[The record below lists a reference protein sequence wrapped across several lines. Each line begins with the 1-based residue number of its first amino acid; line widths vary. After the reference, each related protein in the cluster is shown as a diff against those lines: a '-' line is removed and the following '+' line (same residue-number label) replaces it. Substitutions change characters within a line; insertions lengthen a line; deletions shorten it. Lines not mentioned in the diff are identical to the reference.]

1 MQSNTIFNKILVDSL
16 SGQMHIILP
25 PSTSIE
31 TAQKIIEKTHI
42 ALLQFVYTNCLIAD
56 NYMITYQ
63 AYLQKRKLY
72 KFRLKQLT
80 NALANDL
87 RKTINIIRT
96 DVNCDFYEEYSNV
109 FYDHI
114 RANVDRMQQR
124 ICKRCSN
131 LGISADK
138 VGLYANTSVLL
149 NILYA
154 AELTYHK
161 IIKEI
166 LDNYGI
172 NLEHIYSFFCPNAAI
187 NSATVL
193 VTEVMGSD
201 LKYQNSICNDK
212 TTCNLMVEI
221 REQLTDKALH
231 QQARKEA
238 FENLPDDVKAI
249 YEFRDGDIY
258 KREKEACA

>member
-25 PSTSIE
+25 PNMNVE

-72 KFRLKQLT
+72 KFRIKQLT
-80 NALANDL
+80 NTLAQQL
-87 RKTINIIRT
+87 RHTVNVIRT
-96 DVNCDFYEEYSNV
+96 DVNSDFYEEYSNV

-114 RANVDRMQQR
+114 RPDVDKMQQR

-131 LGISADK
+131 LGIAPGK
-138 VGLYANTSVLL
+138 VGLYANTSVLI
-149 NILYA
+149 NMLYA
-154 AELTYHK
+154 AELTYK
-161 IIKEI
+161 QIIKEI
-166 LDNYGI
+166 NENYGL
-172 NLEHIYSFFCPNAAI
+172 NLEHIYTFFCPNAAI
-187 NSATVL
+187 NTATLL
-193 VTEVMGSD
+193 VNEVMGSD
-201 LKYQNSICNDK
+201 IQYQESICNDK
-212 TTCNLMVEI
+212 TTCNLMVDI
-221 REQLTDKALH
+221 RAQLTNKELH
-231 QQARKEA
+231 QLAKREA
-238 FENLPDDVKAI
+238 FETLSDEVKKI
-249 YEFRDGDIY
+249 YEYRNGDIY